1 VRKSGETSIRFGTL
15 STIRLL
21 CYGRAMLRHNLDA
34 NATSPLRAE
43 ARRALLEQIDADGNA
58 SSVHRDGQRARAVV
72 EAARARIAALL
83 GADPYDVVLTGS
95 GTESNNLALYGAAL
109 AAPRERRRI
118 VTTAFEH
125 PSVLEPLRD
134 LALRG
139 FELVTIAPDATGRV
153 VPEEVAAAADPA
165 RTALVSIML
174 ANHEVGTLQPVA
186 AIAAALAGRGI
197 VLHTDAAQACGRVP
211 VDVASLGVDL
221 LSVAAHKLG
230 GPQGIGALW
239 VRPGVRL
246 VPHLRGGGQERGRRP
261 GTENTAL
268 AAAFGA
274 AADAAARDL
283 AADVARLAALRDRLE
298 RGARER
304 ARGIEVHGSDAE
316 RLPNTTSLTL
326 PGLGSEEAVIAFDLE
341 GVAVSAGPAC
351 SSGTTRGSA
360 SLLAMGREEGAASA
374 IRVSLSHASGDAD
387 VEAFLRALEAIL
399 ERRAAASPAARA
411 GGRA

>member
-1 VRKSGETSIRFGTL
+1 MS
-15 STIRLL
+15 
-21 CYGRAMLRHNLDA
+21 RHSLDA
-34 NATSPLRAE
+34 NATSPLRPE
-43 ARRALLEQIDADGNA
+43 ARRALLEALDGADGNA
-58 SSVHRDGQRARAVV
+58 SSVHRDGQRARAAI
-72 EAARARIAALL
+72 ETARTRIAALL

-109 AAPRERRRI
+109 AAPKDRRRI
-118 VTTAFEH
+118 VATAFEH

-139 FELVTIAPDATGRV
+139 FELVTVSPDASGRV
-153 VPEEVAAAADPA
+153 RVEEIVAAADPG
-165 RTALVSIML
+165 RTALVSVML

-186 AIAAALAGRGI
+186 AVAAALAGRGVVI
-197 VLHTDAAQACGRVP
+197 HTDAAQACGRVP

-261 GTENTAL
+261 GTENAAL
-268 AAAFGA
+268 LAGFGA
-274 AADAAARDL
+274 AAEAAARDL
-283 AADVARLAALRDRLE
+283 ETDRARLRALRDRLE
-298 RGARER
+298 QR
-304 ARGIEVHGSDAE
+304 ALVLDPGIEVHGRGAE

-326 PGLGSEEAVIAFDLE
+326 PGLGAEEAVIAFDLE

-351 SSGTTRGSA
+351 SSGTVRGSA
-360 SLLAMGREEGAASA
+360 SLRAMGREDGAASA
-374 IRVSLSHASGDAD
+374 IRISLSHASGPQD
-387 VEAFLRALEAIL
+387 VDAFLRALQAIL
-399 ERRAAASPAARA
+399 ARRAGATAAAAGARA
-411 GGRA
+411 